1 MNFTVRYNQTIFQ
14 EEETVLFLL
23 KNEEKFKVTA
33 RPIQTVIEQLSS
45 RVQIFLINTFFHNM

>member
-45 RVQIFLINTFFHNM
+45 RVQIFLNQYIFS

>member
-23 KNEEKFKVTA
+23 KNKEKFKVTA

-45 RVQIFLINTFFHNM
+45 RVQIFLNQYIFS